1 MRTRTGSSDV
11 QLPDASAAVTF
22 YELVANH
29 QSVLDAYQAGS
40 EAQSWT
46 VHGHTAGGPFT
57 FTGGNRYADSFDIA
71 YGSSYDL
78 ADLVYLLTSVDGVTV
93 DSVDVTS
100 DVVDD
105 SSVLKIVG
113 AEQRRGGSWHVVDT
127 HSPLLL
133 KAHSTATMRL
143 RYAGGTHGPA
153 FKLAVP
159 AGTAGMRGIL
169 SASEVPGY
177 PFERGFPRT
186 LAGVKK
192 LAQKAKRNDQA
203 QIDFFA
209 FGGKSKPVQSQVFT
223 TPGAKVI
230 TGHLNL
236 KVKVS

>member
-1 MRTRTGSSDV
+1 
-11 QLPDASAAVTF
+11 
-22 YELVANH
+22 
-29 QSVLDAYQAGS
+29 
-40 EAQSWT
+40 
-46 VHGHTAGGPFT
+46 
-57 FTGGNRYADSFDIA
+57 
-71 YGSSYDL
+71 
-78 ADLVYLLTSVDGVTV
+78 
-93 DSVDVTS
+93 
-100 DVVDD
+100 
-105 SSVLKIVG
+105 
-113 AEQRRGGSWHVVDT
+113 
-127 HSPLLL
+127 
-133 KAHSTATMRL
+133 
-143 RYAGGTHGPA
+143 
-153 FKLAVP
+153 
-159 AGTAGMRGIL
+159 MRGIL